1 MKIQEIEIPLIG
13 IATEL
18 IIQINP
24 FTTDDKTCSLY
35 YIVQTDSK
43 AKVKEGNY
51 TLTEEEYLLWG
62 ADNSYVEDLILNLPE
77 NKLIQRV

>member
-35 YIVQTDSK
+35 YTVQTDSRV
-43 AKVKEGNY
+43 KVKEGNY
-51 TLTEEEYLLWG
+51 TLTEDEYLSWG
-62 ADNSYVEDLILNLPE
+62 ADNSYVEDLILKLPE
-77 NKLIQRV
+77 NKLIQRA